1 VQGSIARSV
10 LSTCDQLRSEELG
23 SVAVVGSCDGLQAAT
38 TTTSAPMAAVRAR
51 RGIAVLEF
59 DYHAKSVVIAATVDP
74 VNFMR
79 VLLRTDQVYSV
90 NLRTGNGFGR
100 DERSAI
106 R

>member
-1 VQGSIARSV
+1 
-10 LSTCDQLRSEELG
+10 
-23 SVAVVGSCDGLQAAT
+23 
-38 TTTSAPMAAVRAR
+38 
-51 RGIAVLEF
+51 VLEF